1 MPVNI
6 KRLKAIVYSNLVLQ
20 ILYVASIT
28 FILIQFLR
36 FGRSFGLPF
45 LLYYLVI
52 GCLLIHTILIIY
64 ILSKRYP
71 NKEISSSLKT
81 STTVFAVLSGIIIIL
96 LILGVAGLVLS
107 MVNDDTR
114 QADKWSTAMGI
125 IWAVLV
131 IVLMSFQIGM
141 GQKLVRLIQNN
152 YRHELENSIA

>member
-6 KRLKAIVYSNLVLQ
+6 KRLKAIVYANLALQ

-28 FILIQFLR
+28 FILIQYLR

-81 STTVFAVLSGIIIIL
+81 CITVFAVLSGIIVIL

-107 MVNDDTR
+107 LVNDDTR
-114 QADKWSTAMGI
+114 QADKWSTALGI

-141 GQKLVRLIQNN
+141 GQKLARLIQNN

>member
-6 KRLKAIVYSNLVLQ
+6 KRLKAIVYANLALQ
-20 ILYVASIT
+20 ILYFAGMS
-28 FILIQFLR
+28 FILIQSFR
-36 FGRSFGLPF
+36 FGYSFDLPF
-45 LLYYLVI
+45 LLYFLVI
-52 GCLLIHTILIIY
+52 TCLLVHTILIIY

-81 STTVFAVLSGIIIIL
+81 FTTVFAVLSGIIIIL
-96 LILGVAGLVLS
+96 LILGVAGLVMA

-114 QADKWSTAMGI
+114 EADTWSTAMGI